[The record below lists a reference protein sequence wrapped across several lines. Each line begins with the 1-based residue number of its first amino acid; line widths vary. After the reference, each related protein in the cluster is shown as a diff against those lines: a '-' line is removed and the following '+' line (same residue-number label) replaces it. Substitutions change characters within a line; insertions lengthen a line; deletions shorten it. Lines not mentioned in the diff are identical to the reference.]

1 LRGSRRFSTVVAL
14 TRRSASRVGALTLA
28 LLLLA
33 FASSALGGK
42 LPPSVR
48 CDHGPECE
56 VRTLIKYS
64 GTPPPGDGSSEYPVT
79 IKGRIESTGLD
90 GLCQPHRKIIV
101 DLIWVVGEGTLD
113 SIRRTVR
120 TDSSNHFS
128 YTFIF
133 KVPPPHPILKGRSY
147 TVAAYANFERRKSH
161 GESVI
166 CTESVPPRNG
176 TKWAATN
183 NTYPYE

>member
-1 LRGSRRFSTVVAL
+1 
-14 TRRSASRVGALTLA
+14 VGALALA
-28 LLLLA
+28 FFLLA
-33 FASSALGGK
+33 FGSSALGGK

-64 GTPPPGDGSSEYPVT
+64 GTPPPSDGSSEYPV
-79 IKGRIESTGLD
+79 IVKGKIESTGLG
-90 GLCQPHRKIIV
+90 GLCQPHRRIIV
-101 DLIWVVGEGTLD
+101 DLIWVVGEGSQD
-113 SIRRTVR
+113 SIRRSVR
-120 TDSSNHFS
+120 TDSSNRFS

-133 KVPPPHPILKGRSY
+133 KVPPPHPTLKGRTY
-147 TVAAYANFERRKSH
+147 TVAAYADFERRKSD

-166 CTESVPPRNG
+166 CADSVPPRNG
-176 TKWAATN
+176 TKWAATD